1 MEFEQV
7 LQEVDR
13 KLKLL
18 PPTAQVAAQQG
29 QYLASI
35 INTVPFHKL
44 GHPEGFTPAFEYDH
58 QGSMAYVGGEAAVI
72 ESPIFGVSSGLLTY
86 MMWKGV
92 YWGKSISLTM
102 KVNMAFD
109 WMKVQCLGRDISRF

>member
-1 MEFEQV
+1 MG
-7 LQEVDR
+7 
-13 KLKLL
+13 
-18 PPTAQVAAQQG
+18 QQG

-35 INTVPFHKL
+35 LNTVPHEKL
-44 GHPEGFTPAFEYDH
+44 GHEDGFSPPFNYDH
-58 QGSMAYVGGEAAVI
+58 QGSMAYVGGEKAVI

-92 YWGKSISLTM
+92 YGGKSVSPTM

-109 WMKVQCLGRDISRF
+109 WLKVKCLGRDISRF